1 MQITILVVLLIVAI
15 LLVANFI
22 ATLNGN
28 NNLYDINNL
37 LDEIHNN
44 QNVLNTKVK
53 MSDVYNKLDEIQKN
67 LSSENKKIYDCINN
81 RAEEIIKFVETK
93 NQHLVELFDSLC
105 NISNNNLTQ
114 KICKYI
120 DNQTETLVK
129 MSNERGE
136 DLNKVIDSFYHKL
149 KEIEDGV
156 HSIYNNNTIT
166 SDRIRRMYEDAY
178 SDIKQ
183 IYVDDKNRN
192 ADGMPSIKD
201 EFFFKANFGFL
212 KKLTDEQKKCINK
225 MLEENIKL
233 LTAKINK
240 YLNNGMTAQQKTD
253 KFNKTNN
260 SDKNNN
266 KSNNKSNNK
275 NNNDKSKNKK

>member
-28 NNLYDINNL
+28 NNLYDVNNL
-37 LDEIHNN
+37 LDEMHNN
-44 QNVLNTKVK
+44 QNILNEKVK
-53 MSDVYNKLDEIQKN
+53 MSVVYDKLDEVQKS
-67 LSSENKKIYDCINN
+67 LSSENEKIYNCINN
-81 RAEEIIKFVETK
+81 RAEEIMKFVEAK
-93 NQHLVELFDSLC
+93 NQYLAQLVDALL
-105 NISNNNLTQ
+105 NTSNNNLTQ

-120 DNQTETLVK
+120 DNQTGTIAK

-136 DLNKVIDSFYHKL
+136 YLNKVIDNFYNKL
-149 KEIEDGV
+149 TEIMDNTAT
-156 HSIYNNNTIT
+156 IYNNNTIT
-166 SDRIRRMYEDAY
+166 SNRIRRMYEDAY

-192 ADGMPSIKD
+192 ADGTPSIKD

-240 YLNNGMTAQQKTD
+240 YLNNGMATQQKTD

-275 NNNDKSKNKK
+275 NNDDKSKNKK